1 VAASRAPRAWA
12 RRSFRGLIAAAALL
26 VLQGAVVASADTL
39 FADGFESGD
48 FSAWSQVTTAGD
60 GSALVQGSVVRSGAY
75 AAQLSESA
83 TAGSK
88 AYARKTLASPEQ
100 ELSASADFQVVQQG
114 ASGGNVPFFRLLDS
128 ASARIVSVY
137 RQNGTSGVVG
147 LGYGGSNFSTSGR
160 LALGTWASVSVHVI
174 VAGAGASTVEVAL
187 NGTLVYQTTSASLTG
202 SGVATVQIGNDTG
215 AQAFNLVADN
225 VALQNASGGTPT
237 PPANTS
243 PPTISGAAQQGQTLT
258 ASPGSW
264 SGTQPISYGY
274 EWRRCDSAGGSCAA
288 IAGATASSY
297 TLTGADVGST
307 LRVAVTGSN
316 SAGSAT
322 AVSAATAVVQAA
334 AVPPANT
341 SPPTNSGAA
350 QQGQTLT
357 ASPGSWSGTQPISY
371 GYEWRRCDSAGGSCA
386 AIAGATASS
395 YTLTSADV
403 GSTLRVAV
411 TGSNSA
417 GSATAVSAPTAVV
430 QASQSGGLVAL
441 WHMDETSGTTM
452 LDSVGSNNGTLQ
464 SVQLGVPG
472 FAGTGYGFN
481 GSSSYVSVPSADS
494 LNPGSANFSFTMHLK
509 TTSVPAAPDWDLM
522 RKGLYTTPGG
532 EYKMEWQPSGQASC
546 GFKGSLG
553 YSELMAGPWIA
564 DGQWHTITCAKTSS
578 DIRLIVDGQTF
589 TRAGAVGSI
598 SNTSAVVIGA
608 RPGSEFFLGTLDEAS
623 LTVG

>member
-1 VAASRAPRAWA
+1 
-12 RRSFRGLIAAAALL
+12 
-26 VLQGAVVASADTL
+26 
-39 FADGFESGD
+39 
-48 FSAWSQVTTAGD
+48 
-60 GSALVQGSVVRSGAY
+60 
-75 AAQLSESA
+75 LSESA

-88 AYARKTLASPEQ
+88 AYARKTLASAEQ

-243 PPTISGAAQQGQTLT
+243 PPTI
-258 ASPGSW
+258 
-264 SGTQPISYGY
+264 
-274 EWRRCDSAGGSCAA
+274 
-288 IAGATASSY
+288 
-297 TLTGADVGST
+297 
-307 LRVAVTGSN
+307 
-316 SAGSAT
+316 
-322 AVSAATAVVQAA
+322 
-334 AVPPANT
+334 
-341 SPPTNSGAA
+341 SGAA